1 MSKTPGSR
9 GSPRSLFPD
18 QPPQET
24 PPEPR
29 PPSASSSRPRGSKRS
44 AEISLADWLRQ
55 ASPAGLLELQHLV
68 ESSRPT
74 SPAAAGRLVV
84 RTLGE
89 VAEWFGL
96 ELQTVKQW
104 RVGPQGCPGEEGHY
118 DLQAIARWR
127 LARSSARG
135 PSQAKADLE
144 EQALRL
150 GNARTELKLAREA
163 GELVTRSAAKSAIRQ
178 MFSRLKSQLEQ
189 LPDALAPLVP
199 NEVRTDFRR
208 DCVERLRIFLQQ
220 LANFR
225 FERDVSGAELVAND
239 SSQEPAA

>member
-1 MSKTPGSR
+1 MSKTRGSR
-9 GSPRSLFPD
+9 GSRPSLFPD
-18 QPPQET
+18 LPPQET

-29 PPSASSSRPRGSKRS
+29 PPSASSSRPRASKRS

-104 RVGPQGCPGEEGHY
+104 RVGPHGCPGEEGHY

-144 EQALRL
+144 ETALRL
-150 GNARTELKLAREA
+150 QNARAELKLAREA
-163 GELVTRSAAKSAIRQ
+163 GELVTRAAAKSAIRQ

-199 NEVRTDFRR
+199 TEVRTDFRR

-220 LANFR
+220 LTNFR
-225 FERDVSGAELVAND
+225 FERDVSGAEPVAED
-239 SSQEPAA
+239 SSQEAAA